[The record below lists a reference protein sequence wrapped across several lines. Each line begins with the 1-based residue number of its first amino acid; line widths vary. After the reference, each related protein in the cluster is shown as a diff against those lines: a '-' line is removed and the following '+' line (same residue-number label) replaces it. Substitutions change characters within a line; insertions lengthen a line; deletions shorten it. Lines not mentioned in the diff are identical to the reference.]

1 MDFGLAKVGQGS
13 EYNGRVTC
21 VLVLSCMVAASGG
34 LLFGFDLGISGGVSS
49 MEPFLRKFFPKVY
62 RKMKE
67 DTSTS
72 NYCIF
77 DSQLLTAFTSSLY
90 IAGLIATFFAS
101 PITRSF
107 GHRLSIL
114 VGGAAYLGGAALGGA
129 AYNVYMLI
137 FGRVLLGVGIGF
149 TNQAIPLYLS
159 EMAPAR
165 YRGGFNLAFQ
175 FCVALG
181 ILFANLINYG
191 TARIKGG
198 WGWRISLSMAAA
210 PGLVI
215 VLGAIFL
222 VETPNFVIHQ
232 ENDQEKAERLLQRLR
247 GVADVKAELSDLIR
261 ASETART
268 VKHPF
273 SDILGR
279 QYRPQLVM
287 SIAIPMFQQITGINV
302 VTFYAPLLFRTIGLG
317 ESASLLS
324 AVVVG
329 LVGAVTILVSSFVVD
344 RLGRRT
350 LFNLGGGLMFV
361 THMLVGSI
369 MAAKLGDHGGLSKAF
384 GVTILIA
391 VCVYI
396 VGFSLSWGPLG
407 YLVPSEIYP
416 LEIRSAAQSI
426 TVGVGFLFIFLV
438 AQSFLVM
445 LCHLRSGIFFFYGG
459 WVAVMTAF
467 VYFLLPET
475 KNVPLEKM
483 GKIWMEHRFWN
494 SVIQGSN
501 KKMADLNLHASCPT
515 QRGAYNSAGD

>member
-1 MDFGLAKVGQGS
+1 
-13 EYNGRVTC
+13 
-21 VLVLSCMVAASGG
+21 
-34 LLFGFDLGISGGVSS
+34 

-90 IAGLIATFFAS
+90 IAGLIATFLAS
-101 PITRSF
+101 PITRNF

-198 WGWRISLSMAAA
+198 WGWRVSLAMAAA
-210 PGLVI
+210 PGSVI
-215 VLGAIFL
+215 LLGAIFL
-222 VETPNFVIHQ
+222 AETPGFVIHQ

-268 VKHPF
+268 MKHPF

-287 SIAIPMFQQITGINV
+287 SVAIPVFQQVTGINV

-317 ESASLLS
+317 ETASLLS

-329 LVGAVTILVSSFVVD
+329 VVGAVTILVSSFVVD

-350 LFNLGGGLMFV
+350 LFNIGGGLMFV

-369 MAAKLGDHGGLSKAF
+369 MAAKLGDHGGLTKLF

-391 VCVYI
+391 ICVYI

-438 AQSFLVM
+438 AQSFLAM

-475 KNVPLEKM
+475 KNIPLEKM
-483 GKIWMEHRFWN
+483 DKIWMEHRFWN
-494 SVIQGSN
+494 RVLQGSN
-501 KKMADLNLHASCPT
+501 KKTTAPSNNKLEVESYDEYFEVRCIT
-515 QRGAYNSAGD
+515 G

>member
-1 MDFGLAKVGQGS
+1 
-13 EYNGRVTC
+13 
-21 VLVLSCMVAASGG
+21 
-34 LLFGFDLGISGGVSS
+34 

-137 FGRVLLGVGIGF
+137 FGRVLLGVGI
-149 TNQAIPLYLS
+149 

-483 GKIWMEHRFWN
+483 GWKFTLL
-494 SVIQGSN
+494 GL
-501 KKMADLNLHASCPT
+501 DLAN
-515 QRGAYNSAGD
+515 Y